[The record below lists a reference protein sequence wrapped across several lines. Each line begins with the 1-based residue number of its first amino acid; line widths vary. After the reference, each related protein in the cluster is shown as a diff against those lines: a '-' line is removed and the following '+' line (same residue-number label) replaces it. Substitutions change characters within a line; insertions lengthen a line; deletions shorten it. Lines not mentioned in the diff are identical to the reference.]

1 MKAIAARTLDELVK
15 SDPRMLQVYLKA
27 RAGYDGHALH
37 HHNFM
42 HIVRDM
48 HRALVIA
55 ADEPGVDLAVLIPAV
70 LLHDIGFF
78 DPEFRTLGHDVTGGR
93 LARQWLL
100 EIGGYT
106 EEQIDAICHCVRA
119 HKGKAEVPRSLEA
132 QILYDADV
140 LEKAGVAYLLLG
152 GKVLCEFN
160 ESLEHFLRRETV
172 DRAREAS
179 KGFFTRKGRELDAG
193 RLERTSRLVAEV
205 QQELST
211 DRADLLLDEG
221 ALWAGAPP
229 R

>member
-1 MKAIAARTLDELVK
+1 
-15 SDPRMLQVYLKA
+15 
-27 RAGYDGHALH
+27 
-37 HHNFM
+37 M

-55 ADEPGVDLAVLIPAV
+55 GDEPGVDYAVLVPAV

-93 LARQWLL
+93 LARQWLV
-100 EIGGYT
+100 EIGGYS

-119 HKGKAEVPRSLEA
+119 HKGKAETPQSLEA
-132 QILYDADV
+132 RILYDADV

-160 ESLEHFLRRETV
+160 ESLEHFLKRETV

-179 KGFFTRKGRELDAG
+179 KGFFTKKARELDAG

-205 QQELST
+205 QKELST
-211 DRADLLLDEG
+211 DRADLLLDEAALWSG
-221 ALWAGAPP
+221 ALP